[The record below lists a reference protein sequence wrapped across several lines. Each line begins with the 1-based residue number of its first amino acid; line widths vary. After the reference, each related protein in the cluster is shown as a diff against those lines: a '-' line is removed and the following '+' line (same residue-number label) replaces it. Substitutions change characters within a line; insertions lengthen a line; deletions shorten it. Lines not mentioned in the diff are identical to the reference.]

1 MTSFF
6 KIFFKSWGAC
16 PPDPPL
22 KLFVALAR
30 THKSLA
36 GLKKCNQN
44 LKKKW
49 EKTCLNLI
57 IEQLFFQF
65 FFKSWGAGP
74 PDPPWR
80 NPSHQM
86 EHKKVN
92 TNYFGKQLGKKSQ
105 QHFSLKNQIIKSSEG
120 FSVTYFFFSPANFL
134 FSNWESQQ
142 SKTFMRNAVSY
153 MYFKTT
159 CSNFCKLFNKIIKI
173 TTKDRVGNTLIL
185 FILIKLCPY
194 YLQMI
199 IQNNY
204 QALRIS
210 Y

>member
-1 MTSFF
+1 MNNYFSNFSSKAGGQAPQT
-6 KIFFKSWGAC
+6 
-16 PPDPPL
+16 PL
-22 KLFVALAR
+22 DVIQVIRWNIKKLIQI
-30 THKSLA
+30 
-36 GLKKCNQN
+36 N
-44 LKKKW
+44 
-49 EKTCLNLI
+49 
-57 IEQLFFQF
+57 
-65 FFKSWGAGP
+65 
-74 PDPPWR
+74 
-80 NPSHQM
+80 
-86 EHKKVN
+86 
-92 TNYFGKQLGKKSQ
+92 FGKQSQ

-134 FSNWESQQ
+134 FSNWESLQ